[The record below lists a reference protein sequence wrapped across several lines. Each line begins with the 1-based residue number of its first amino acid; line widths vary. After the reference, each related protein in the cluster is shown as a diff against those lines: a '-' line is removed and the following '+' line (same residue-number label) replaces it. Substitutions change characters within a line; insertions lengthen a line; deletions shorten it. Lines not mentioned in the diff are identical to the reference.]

1 MKNKLLNLEYF
12 IAVIFI
18 ILILN
23 KYQLINFIKVEF
35 SFQNILVICFFLFSF
50 VGIIGLFLEKY
61 WGYFSIY
68 IFIVSSLLL
77 GVAPIP
83 FIVNLFPP
91 QSRTPIVILSSIILF
106 LLILFLQMKRIKSL
120 NITKPT

>member
-12 IAVIFI
+12 IAVFFI

-83 FIVNLFPP
+83 FIVNLPN
-91 QSRTPIVILSSIILF
+91 QELR
-106 LLILFLQMKRIKSL
+106 
-120 NITKPT
+120 